1 MNDPVLTG
9 LFASRAAP
17 AASHRADEPSCA
29 VLTVSEVTR
38 HIKRLLEEDA
48 TLMDVQVRGE
58 ISNFKRHTSGHM
70 YFTLK
75 DTGSQL
81 RCVMFRRDNAALR
94 FQPED
99 GARVVARGY
108 ISVYEAR
115 GDYQLYVSAM
125 SFDGVGALFEAF
137 ERLKKRL
144 QEEGLF
150 DVARKRPLPR
160 FVQCVGI
167 ATSPTGAAL
176 RDMITIIRRRSP
188 GTRILVIPC
197 LVQGADAPPDIVR
210 AIEWANRCPD
220 IDVLIV
226 GRGGGSLEDLWAF
239 NDEAVARAVFHSR
252 IPVVSAVGHETDFT
266 ISDFVADL
274 RAPTPSAA
282 AELVTVD
289 VREWLAAME
298 NFKER
303 LTRALSQ
310 KVEIERQALQG
321 LLRRRVMTHPQEH
334 IDYRRQLVDDLC
346 DRAARGIQQSHRWRT
361 ARLQTLMAKLQ
372 ALDPHAVLARGY
384 AVFRDAR
391 TKQTITSAVQ
401 APVGREA
408 EVVLKDGCVTVQ
420 VKGR

>member
-1 MNDPVLTG
+1 MNDPVFTG
-9 LFASRAAP
+9 LFAQLAEP
-17 AASHRADEPSCA
+17 AAGRILS
-29 VLTVSEVTR
+29 VSDVTR
-38 HIKRLLEEDA
+38 YIKRLFDEDA
-48 TLMDVQVRGE
+48 TLTDVRVRGE

-75 DTGSQL
+75 DAGSQL
-81 RCVMFRRDNAALR
+81 RCVMFRRDNAALL
-94 FQPED
+94 FKPED

-108 ISVYEAR
+108 VSVYEAR

-125 SFDGVGALFEAF
+125 TFDGVGALFEAF

-144 QEEGLF
+144 EEEGLF
-150 DVARKRPLPR
+150 DVERKRPLPR
-160 FVQCVGI
+160 FAKCVGLI
-167 ATSPTGAAL
+167 TSPTGAAL
-176 RDMITIIRRRSP
+176 RDLITIIRRRSP
-188 GTRILVIPC
+188 STRILVIPC

-210 AIEWANRCPD
+210 AIEWANRCSD

-289 VREWLAAME
+289 VREWLGTIA
-298 NFKER
+298 NFQER

-310 KVEIERQALQG
+310 KVEVGQQALQG
-321 LLRRRVMTHPQEH
+321 LLRRRVMTHPQEFV
-334 IDYRRQLVDDLC
+334 DYRRQMVDDLC
-346 DRAARGIQQSHRWRT
+346 DRASLAIKQSHRLRA
-361 ARLQTLMAKLQ
+361 ARLQTLTAKLQ
-372 ALDPHAVLARGY
+372 ALDPCAVLARGY
-384 AVFRDAR
+384 AIFRDAK
-391 TKQTITSAVQ
+391 TKRTITSVAQ
-401 APVGREA
+401 AQSGQAA
-408 EVVLKDGCVTVQ
+408 EVVLQDGAVGVR
-420 VKGR
+420 VERVN